1 MVGLAKAMGIRS
13 RNLTSWKL
21 LREGTS
27 VDSQQGKKGR
37 RKEGNGEVRRLP
49 EAPLCAHPTPAHCRV
64 ESFES
69 NPECLLTCDWQVS
82 SQSGH
87 LPSLALPWRLYH
99 HFPLIF

>member
-37 RKEGNGEVRRLP
+37 RKEIIKTRKEINKIKLKNNRK
-49 EAPLCAHPTPAHCRV
+49 
-64 ESFES
+64 
-69 NPECLLTCDWQVS
+69 DQ
-82 SQSGH
+82 
-87 LPSLALPWRLYH
+87 
-99 HFPLIF
+99 